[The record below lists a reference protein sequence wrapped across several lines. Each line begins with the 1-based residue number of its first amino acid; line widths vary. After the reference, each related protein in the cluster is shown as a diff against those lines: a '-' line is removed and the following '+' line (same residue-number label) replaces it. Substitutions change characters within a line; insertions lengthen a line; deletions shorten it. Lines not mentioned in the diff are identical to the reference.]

1 MKTQFWKLSGG
12 GNDFICFDNRDGT
25 LPESMKSRLAAT
37 LCRRGHSIGADGL
50 LFIESSPRA
59 DFIMRIF
66 NPDGWEAETC
76 GNASRC
82 VALLTYK
89 LGISPAEMSF
99 ETKAGIYK
107 ARVTGEFASISMTD
121 PTDMRLNIPFEE
133 EWSPAPVVHFIRI
146 GVPHVVAFVEKLE
159 SMDVLTIGKRVRS
172 HHAFQPAG
180 ANVNFATPRNK
191 NNIALRTYER
201 GVENETLSC
210 GTGCAA
216 TAIIAGYL
224 GLADSPVHMHTRGG
238 TTNIIHFR
246 MADSAKAQATAG
258 KDTHTTE
265 LILEGEAHI
274 IFKGEIDVD

>member
-1 MKTQFWKLSGG
+1 LKTQFWKLSGG
-12 GNDFICFDNRDGT
+12 GNDFICFDNRDGA

-82 VALLTYK
+82 VALLTHK
-89 LGISPAEMSF
+89 LGITPAEMSF

-107 ARVTGEFASISMTD
+107 ARVNGEFASVSLTD

-133 EWSPAPVVHFIRI
+133 EWSPAPVVHFIRV
-146 GVPHVVAFVEKLE
+146 GVPHVVVFVEQLE

-172 HHAFQPAG
+172 HHEFQPAG

-224 GLADSPVHMHTRGG
+224 GLADSPVNMHTRGG
-238 TTNIIHFR
+238 TTNIIHYR
-246 MADSAKAQATAG
+246 MSDM
-258 KDTHTTE
+258 HTTG
-265 LILEGEAHI
+265 LVLEGEAHI
-274 IFKGEIDVD
+274 IFKGEISEIG